1 MLRTIY
7 DELSR
12 IDYECTDEQEKEFRS
27 SGATN
32 SLNKAK
38 EWLKAH
44 YIPWTRINKRMET
57 VEMWGPDKQRTR
69 GVPLTTVA
77 QNLSPVRLV
86 PHDRIRHIEDWTVC
100 WIQNNVSGFQDSY
113 LSHLTTTADLLNWC
127 ETHRVNCQIISKE
140 GQIYPTHIRTSTPII
155 HPYKDPHMP
164 TFNTQLPPNRIAE
177 KIQAMKKEVFE
188 EINPPQSPSTTAAAP
203 EPSLPQSYQVG
214 GTHYKSMEI
223 EPWTVIKSWL
233 SPEEWIGFL
242 RGNIL
247 KYQGRARAG
256 KGTVEENL
264 RKANHY
270 TQMLDLALNESQP
283 QTTETSHEVNINLPQ
298 S

>member
-1 MLRTIY
+1 MTI
-7 DELSR
+7 
-12 IDYECTDEQEKEFRS
+12 T
-27 SGATN
+27 T
-32 SLNKAK
+32 
-38 EWLKAH
+38 
-44 YIPWTRINKRMET
+44 IPAVTK
-57 VEMWGPDKQRTR
+57 
-69 GVPLTTVA
+69 LA
-77 QNLSPVRLV
+77 QMASAVRLV
-86 PHDRIRHIEDWTVC
+86 PHDRIRHIGDWTVC

-113 LSHLTTTADLLNWC
+113 LTHLTTTDGLVAWC

-140 GQIYPTHIRTSTPII
+140 GQIYPTNIRTSTPII
-155 HPYKDPHMP
+155 HSYKDPHMP
-164 TFNTQLPPNRIAE
+164 TFNTPPAVDMIAQE
-177 KIQAMKKEVFE
+177 RAALKIATMKKAIEQDNIIPQPGAV
-188 EINPPQSPSTTAAAP
+188 IHNPDYNKQ
-203 EPSLPQSYQVG
+203 EPLSVSVPQSYQVG
-214 GTHYKSMEI
+214 GNHYKSMEI

-270 TQMLDLALNESQP
+270 TQMLTLALDESQP
-283 QTTETSHEVNINLPQ
+283 QTTETSNESQVTT